1 VAVWERIPNG
11 TAFPWKIYQGTA
23 SAEVTKVT
31 RATKGTVTVDFK
43 VTSGAFAVD
52 KVVLEEPLAAELI
65 NVALIQKGGSDLE
78 NRGGLREAIVYK
90 EFASHIDFVNEKPD
104 EWYDVSGKHR
114 KILLEDE
121 RQVMLPTEGAVD
133 ILSRHRQ
140 ASNRGDSG
148 IKVSEINVSGYG
160 GGSVLT
166 IDGITFGVEVCR
178 DHLLKRLHL
187 FYFGNP
193 VANPPVARTVAK
205 SDPRVQV
212 QLIPS
217 WGAWIDRNS
226 ICCVEDGLIIN
237 VDGAKTLTA
246 ARVWNRA
253 GTFSCEHHPT
263 VSAPAADACPTC
275 QLEKKYCA
283 TCGRW
288 PANLCTC
295 VPKRVPKSTWPDAYF
310 CAACNAIKGKPVG
323 PAVCPTCAGPIV
335 AYHLR
340 FRLTPFGSAI
350 GTTQNDGAVDPGGK
364 NWADYFEAP
373 GKIDIYE
380 PKAIPP
386 AQKAG

>member
-1 VAVWERIPNG
+1 MSEETRKEDYKDWLFVLGTAIGYIPHEEKTGETRKYVFAATHVAGTQMTVSRTGREAKAPVEYPKGETNVTVAVWERIPNG

-226 ICCVEDGLIIN
+226 ICCVEDGLIFN

-253 GTFSCEHHPT
+253 PR
-263 VSAPAADACPTC
+263 SAMPSR
-275 QLEKKYCA
+275 L
-283 TCGRW
+283 
-288 PANLCTC
+288 
-295 VPKRVPKSTWPDAYF
+295 
-310 CAACNAIKGKPVG
+310 PVDWQ
-323 PAVCPTCAGPIV
+323 PRMRRESSIV
-335 AYHLR
+335 
-340 FRLTPFGSAI
+340 TSS
-350 GTTQNDGAVDPGGK
+350 QVMS
-364 NWADYFEAP
+364 W
-373 GKIDIYE
+373 
-380 PKAIPP
+380 
-386 AQKAG
+386 